1 MTNKITIDLDFDQVS
16 ELVRTSLIQ
25 DYELSLV
32 QWPYDEVD
40 KNDKLLESLKE
51 VIEYYSTPEQYKEW
65 QKTLEKGD
73 EPV

>member
-1 MTNKITIDLDFDQVS
+1 MNKITVDLDFDQLS

-25 DYELSLV
+25 DYELSIGLC
-32 QWPYDEVD
+32 PYDEVD

-65 QKTLEKGD
+65 QKTLENNG
-73 EPV
+73 E